1 MPSADS
7 ASPPR
12 VGMVA
17 TVRNR
22 RGIIAAVRPF
32 GAERGQLH
40 LVRLEYKDDQYPT
53 DEELLWELEP
63 RKQLLEPTELPQVGH
78 GDPMPADDFD
88 ALVRAARWT
97 ALCPYVDPDGSGP
110 LGPLPVVS
118 PFHGAVQV
126 EDYQMVPL
134 LKALQMPR
142 ISLLVADDVGLG
154 KTIEAGLILTELLLR
169 RRIQRVLILTP
180 ASLRLQWRDEMWDKF
195 ALPFNVIDRDETHRL
210 RRQLGVDANPWRSY
224 SRAIASYHYLRQE
237 DVLEQ
242 FLAASRRPDQSPH
255 LPWDLL
261 ILDECHN
268 LMPSPFGEDSDLC
281 KMLRIIAPQ
290 FEHRLFLS
298 ATPHNGHTRSFT
310 GLLELLDPVR
320 FSQTDELKPAERA
333 RVEQVV
339 IRRLKREINAR
350 TNPPRF
356 CTRLPPKALLLRLS
370 SKELALSEA
379 FANFRT
385 AVRRLI
391 ASGANQ
397 RRRAGTFAVEILGK
411 RLLSCPPAFA
421 DSWDRCKQGLQE
433 SGGAEDGDVASAER
447 SVREETAD
455 DREAQ
460 SREAAASAIVG
471 AWLKQFA
478 KDLRE
483 QILQVD
489 AAVAGLGLRVGGE
502 SLGDQSPSDDA
513 RVDALTALIDA
524 NIRGASGWRDDE
536 RLVIFTEYK
545 TTLDYVVRRLRT
557 QYRDDEAILMLF
569 GGMDEPLRN
578 QIKEDFNDPA
588 ARVRI
593 LVATDAAAEG
603 LNLQRTARYMLH
615 FDCPWNPSRL
625 EQRNGR
631 IDRHGQARDVTVH
644 HFVSD
649 QDADLKFLDHVIK
662 KVDQIRED
670 LGSVGELFDEATHR
684 RLIAG
689 EDAAVVQADLDR
701 QVQTARTRASFTS
714 DSRVA
719 VDDVADG
726 QTARLKALS
735 DEIDCDPS
743 TLRET
748 LESAMAMRVGR
759 PQLDYSVQQKTCRV
773 INPGLPGW
781 SDVIDESL
789 RSKTRNG
796 VPGPVPRLAFDE
808 SPFMEKVGD
817 RLIFNPRKDTK
828 QMHLAHPMMQKATGA
843 LTRRRFPGAESVSRW
858 TVRCG
863 GVPEGAD
870 AVIHLTVE
878 ELAVNE
884 LRETFHHWVRTLL
897 LPIRDGKLGGALD
910 HQPAKVMREV
920 PPVLDSKL
928 IQRARD
934 LIEDAEPDL
943 RALIQGTASSLTR
956 ALSRQLSDEGGEAR
970 KREDE
975 RYRSRQG
982 EVSALITEN
991 TMARLERDLV
1001 RLQQERAQGLLGFAA
1016 DRLDELQRSIE
1027 QKQEELDRR
1036 KTHYEGVRQQLE
1048 RERERILKFLLP
1060 KRYALSGSAQV
1071 FPVCIEIRLPRG
1083 AA

>member
-1 MPSADS
+1 
-7 ASPPR
+7 
-12 VGMVA
+12 MVA

-22 RGIIAAVRPF
+22 RGIIASVRPY
-32 GAERGQLH
+32 GADRGQLH
-40 LVRLEYKDDQYPT
+40 LVRLEYKDDQYPL

-63 RKQLLEPTELPQVGH
+63 RKQLLEPTELPQVH
-78 GDPMPADDFD
+78 RGDPMPAEDFD

-97 ALCPYVDPDGSGP
+97 ALSPYLDPDGSRS
-110 LGPLPVVS
+110 LGPLPIVS

-126 EDYQMVPL
+126 EDYQLVPL

-142 ISLLVADDVGLG
+142 VSLLVADDVGLG

-195 ALPFNVIDRDETHRL
+195 ALPFNVIDREETHRL
-210 RRQLGVDANPWRSY
+210 RRQLGVDANPWRSH

-237 DVLEQ
+237 DVLGQ
-242 FLAASRRPDQSPH
+242 FLAASRRPDQSPQ

-268 LMPSPFGEDSDLC
+268 LMPSSFGEDSDLC

-333 RVEQVV
+333 RIEQVV

-356 CTRLPPKALLLRLS
+356 CTRLPPKALVLRLS
-370 SKELALSEA
+370 PKELALSEA
-379 FANFRT
+379 FAAFRT

-391 ASGANQ
+391 SSGARQ
-397 RRRAGTFAVEILGK
+397 RRRAGAFAVEILGK
-411 RLLSCPPAFA
+411 RLLSCPVAFA
-421 DSWDRCKQGLQE
+421 DSWGRCKQGLQE
-433 SGGAEDGDVASAER
+433 TGNAEDSDVASAER

-455 DREAQ
+455 DRESQ
-460 SREAAASAIVG
+460 SREAAASAVVG

-478 KDLRE
+478 TDLAD
-483 QILQVD
+483 QIHGVD
-489 AAVAGLGLRVGGE
+489 AAVAGLGLRIGGN
-502 SLGDQSPSDDA
+502 SLIEQTPSVDA
-513 RVDALTALIDA
+513 RFDAIVALIDA
-524 NIRGASGWRDDE
+524 ELRRRGSWRDDE

-545 TTLDYVVRRLRT
+545 TTLDYVVRRLRSH
-557 QYRDDEAILMLF
+557 YRDEEAILTLF
-569 GGMDEPLRN
+569 GGMPEPLRE
-578 QIKEDFNDPA
+578 QMKDEFNDPA

-615 FDCPWNPSRL
+615 YDCPWNPSRL

-631 IDRHGQARDVTVH
+631 LDRHGQARDVTVH
-644 HFVSD
+644 HFMSD

-670 LGSVGELFDEATHR
+670 LGSVGDLFDEATHR

-689 EDAAVVQADLDR
+689 EDVAVVQADLDR
-701 QVQTARTRASFTS
+701 QVQTARSRAAFVS
-714 DSRVA
+714 DSRASIDETVEGA
-719 VDDVADG
+719 EG
-726 QTARLKALS
+726 ARLRALS
-735 DEIDCDPS
+735 DEIDFDPS
-743 TLRET
+743 SLRST
-748 LESAMAMRVGR
+748 LESAMAIRAGH
-759 PQLDYSVQQKTCRV
+759 PQLDCSEAQKTCRLV
-773 INPGLPGW
+773 NPDLPGW
-781 SDVIDESL
+781 SDVIDETL
-789 RSKTRNG
+789 RRKTRNG
-796 VPGPVPRLAFDE
+796 VLGPVPRLAFDE

-817 RLIFNPRKDTK
+817 RSIFNPRRDMTY
-828 QMHLAHPMMQKATGA
+828 MHLAHPMMQKATGA
-843 LTRRRFPGAESVSRW
+843 LTRLRFPGAESVSRW
-858 TVRCG
+858 ALRTG
-863 GVPEGAD
+863 GVPKGAD
-870 AVIHLTVE
+870 ALILLTLE
-878 ELAVNE
+878 ELSVNE
-884 LRETFHHWVRTLL
+884 LRETFHHWVRTLV
-897 LPIRDGKLGGALD
+897 LPVRYGKLGKALD
-910 HQPAKVMREV
+910 HQPAKSLRRATSTHD
-920 PPVLDSKL
+920 PKL
-928 IQRARD
+928 IKQARD
-934 LIEDAEPDL
+934 IFEDAEPEL
-943 RALIQGTASSLTR
+943 RKLIQDTATDLTN
-956 ALSRQLSDEGGEAR
+956 ALSGQLKGDGEEAR

-982 EVSALITEN
+982 EVSALITES
-991 TMARLERDLV
+991 TMARLERDLA
-1001 RLQQERAQGLLGFAA
+1001 RLQQERTQGLLGFAA
-1016 DRLDELQRSIE
+1016 ERLDDVQRSIE

-1036 KTHYEGVRQQLE
+1036 KTHYEEVRRQLE

-1060 KRYALSGSAQV
+1060 KRYAMSGSAQV
-1071 FPVCIEIRLPRG
+1071 FPVCIEIRLPGG